1 MLNLIIV
8 FVLYYAV
15 MERIMSK
22 LQYRKM
28 KREELIELAQD
39 NDFEALEELIR
50 SIQKNVFTTLMY
62 LAGNQDKASDLTQ
75 ETLLKVAK
83 NIKSLTSPKNFKSWV
98 NHIATNVFYDDTRKN
113 KKEYQLISLEDEN
126 NKSFFSAIKSF
137 FTDKRCKP
145 PDACISSELDKIIKY
160 EILNLPENFRIVIIL
175 RELEGL
181 SYEEIALAT
190 NSTIGTVKSRIA
202 RARTRLQESLKAY
215 V

>member
-1 MLNLIIV
+1 
-8 FVLYYAV
+8 
-15 MERIMSK
+15 
-22 LQYRKM
+22 M
-28 KREELIELAQD
+28 KREELIELSQKD
-39 NDFEALEELIR
+39 DFEALEELIR
-50 SIQKNVFTTLMY
+50 NIQKNIFTTLMY
-62 LAGNQDKASDLTQ
+62 LSGNQDKAYDLTQ

-83 NIKSLTSPKNFKSWV
+83 NIKTLNSPQNFKSWV

-113 KKEYQLISLEDEN
+113 KKDYQVISLEDERN
-126 NKSFFSAIKSF
+126 TSFFSAIRNF
-137 FTDKRCKP
+137 FIDKKCKP

-160 EILNLPENFRIVIIL
+160 EILNLPENFRVVIIL

-202 RARTRLQESLKAY
+202 RARTKLQESLKAY

>member
-1 MLNLIIV
+1 
-8 FVLYYAV
+8 
-15 MERIMSK
+15 MSK
-22 LQYRKM
+22 LQYKKM
-28 KREELIELAQD
+28 KREELIELSQQD
-39 NDFEALEELIR
+39 DFEALEELIK
-50 SIQKNVFTTLMY
+50 SIQKNVYTTLMY
-62 LAGNQDKASDLTQ
+62 LSGNQDKASDLTQ

-98 NHIATNVFYDDTRKN
+98 NHIATRVFYEDTRKN

-126 NKSFFSAIKSF
+126 NRSFFSAIKNF